1 MKQTAKEI
9 FLAGVASVLPDKL
22 IRSQVKLTGNK
33 LKVRDSIYD
42 LSTVKNIFVIGA
54 GKASALMASEIENI
68 LGNRITAGH
77 IVTKYNH
84 GCKLKYIELSEA
96 GHPVPD
102 QNGLRATHAILKIA
116 HRADEDDLVVCLIS
130 GGASA
135 LLIDT
140 PPGISLEDIIKV
152 NEVLL
157 KSGADIRE
165 VNTIRKHFSK
175 VKGGQLAKA
184 IYPAKIICLIL
195 SDVVGDPMDVI
206 ASGPTVAD
214 TSNFMDAACVI
225 KKYELYKQLPQS
237 TIEYIVRGVAGVVAE
252 NPEVYDPCFKN
263 TKNKIIG
270 SNQTALEAASK
281 KAVEKGFETHIITNR
296 LQGDYTRVA
305 DFILQT
311 IDQHDHKMDKR
322 PVCLLFGGEP
332 TVQVRGSGLGGRNQH
347 LALYLATKINGK
359 RNVTIL
365 CAGTDGTD
373 GPTDVAGAI
382 VDNYTIS
389 KALSLGIDP
398 DLYLENADSYA
409 FFNQVEGHII
419 TGSTQTN
426 VMDMMVTLIY

>member
-1 MKQTAKEI
+1 MT
-9 FLAGVASVLPDKL
+9 
-22 IRSQVKLTGNK
+22 
-33 LKVRDSIYD
+33 
-42 LSTVKNIFVIGA
+42 
-54 GKASALMASEIENI
+54 
-68 LGNRITAGH
+68 
-77 IVTKYNH
+77 
-84 GCKLKYIELSEA
+84 
-96 GHPVPD
+96 
-102 QNGLRATHAILKIA
+102 
-116 HRADEDDLVVCLIS
+116 
-130 GGASA
+130 
-135 LLIDT
+135 
-140 PPGISLEDIIKV
+140 
-152 NEVLL
+152 
-157 KSGADIRE
+157 
-165 VNTIRKHFSK
+165 
-175 VKGGQLAKA
+175 
-184 IYPAKIICLIL
+184 
-195 SDVVGDPMDVI
+195 
-206 ASGPTVAD
+206 
-214 TSNFMDAACVI
+214 
-225 KKYELYKQLPQS
+225 
-237 TIEYIVRGVAGVVAE
+237 
-252 NPEVYDPCFKN
+252 PCFKN

-365 CAGTDGTD
+365 SAGTDGTD

-426 VMDMMVTLIY
+426 VMDMMITLIY